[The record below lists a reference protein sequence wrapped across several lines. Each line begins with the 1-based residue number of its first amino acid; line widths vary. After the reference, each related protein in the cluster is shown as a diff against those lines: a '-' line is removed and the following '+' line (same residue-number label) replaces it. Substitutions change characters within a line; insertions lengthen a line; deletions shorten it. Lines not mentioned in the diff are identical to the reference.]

1 MATWLV
7 YRVPDGEM
15 KGGWLQRRCTQ
26 SEGEETFAW
35 DSLICPVRVTADRT
49 LDPPSI
55 ERLRK
60 FGVDM

>member
-1 MATWLV
+1 M
-7 YRVPDGEM
+7 PDEEM
-15 KGGWLQRRCTQ
+15 RGGRLQRRWTQ
-26 SEGEETFAW
+26 SEGEKTFAW

-60 FGVDM
+60 LGVDM